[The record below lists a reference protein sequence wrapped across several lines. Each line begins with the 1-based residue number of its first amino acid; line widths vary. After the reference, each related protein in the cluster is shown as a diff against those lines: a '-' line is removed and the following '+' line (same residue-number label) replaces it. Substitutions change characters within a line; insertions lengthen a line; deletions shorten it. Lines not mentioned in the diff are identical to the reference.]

1 MSTHHQH
8 AQIQSLWQAH
18 LQDIW
23 QVVPSGTWRIFC
35 AVRHE
40 TRVCQSAV
48 LGAVRKIIDPVE
60 RERWPKDR
68 RQLDVMM
75 APVGGFNGRITRTV
89 TIDMSDFGAGR
100 IKWKFVDPVYAW
112 AATAAHLS
120 QKHVRLWFGYF
131 PRYNPSRQRLYGTS
145 VKCGEVMRK
154 ACERV
159 HARWVQTRTTNT
171 PHQQTL
177 PTHLINTCLQHV
189 LQTMIVNKRKQ
200 HAFSTRYINTYN
212 QETPS

>member
-1 MSTHHQH
+1 LLVFALLNVISCLLLVLLLWLLLWNLFCCLLFLH
-8 AQIQSLWQAH
+8 AQLQSLWQAH

-23 QVVPSGTWRIFC
+23 QLVPSGTWRIFS

-60 RERWPKDR
+60 RHRWPKDR
-68 RQLDVMM
+68 RQLDAMM
-75 APVGGFNGRITRTV
+75 AHVGGFNGRITRTV
-89 TIDMSDFGAGR
+89 TIDMSDFGAGQ
-100 IKWKFVDPVYAW
+100 ISWKFVDPVYAW
-112 AATAAHLS
+112 AATAGHLS

-145 VKCGEVMRK
+145 VNCGEVMRK

-159 HARWVQTRTTNT
+159 YARCVSATN
-171 PHQQTL
+171 
-177 PTHLINTCLQHV
+177 LINKH
-189 LQTMIVNKRKQ
+189 
-200 HAFSTRYINTYN
+200 
-212 QETPS
+212 